1 MKITENVMDN
11 VSQIDLEGRFDANT
25 CDMVEQFIRE
35 RIEDGKYNLVL
46 NMEKVPFTAS
56 AGLRVILVIA
66 KELRKEYNGD
76 LRIASPQSNVSKVFE
91 ISGMNNV
98 LRIFDNPGAAIKSFT
113 E

>member
-1 MKITENVMDN
+1 MEIRENVQGN

-25 CDMVEQFIRE
+25 CEEVEQFVRE
-35 RIEDGKYNLVL
+35 IIENGKHNLVL

-66 KELRKEYNGD
+66 KELRKDHEGD
-76 LRIASPQSNVSKVFE
+76 LRIASPQPNVSKVFE

-98 LRIFDNPGAAIKSFT
+98 LRIFDSLEAAIQSFT